1 MRRFL
6 SVILTAVVLASCS
19 GKGEEG
25 AATDAAA
32 ASADTLTRRQRDS
45 IIANS
50 KIPGAGAVGRA
61 MGAADAASA
70 RTRAEDSAGAFGR

>member
-6 SVILTAVVLASCS
+6 GVILAAVLFASCS
-19 GKGEEG
+19 GETEEE
-25 AATDAAA
+25 AA
-32 ASADTLTRRQRDS
+32 ASAPVDTLTRRQRDS

-61 MGAADAASA
+61 MGAADAANA
-70 RTRAEDSAGAFGR
+70 TRRAQDSAGAFRR